1 MINTEI
7 ELPYGRKRIQ
17 LRIPKRNLLGI
28 ITSQKQIPISD
39 PCKKIEKALEQD
51 LVNGNFL
58 FREKAEENTLSGKDT
73 NEKTVCIVVSDITR
87 PVPNKVI
94 LPSLLEYL
102 EKNGISKKKI

>member
-28 ITSQKQIPISD
+28 ITSEEQIPISD

-51 LVNGNFL
+51 LVNGNF
-58 FREKAEENTLSGKDT
+58 FYTKELSNKFL
-73 NEKTVCIVVSDITR
+73 EKTLVTPINSIQETID
-87 PVPNKVI
+87 KVLSENPKI
-94 LPSLLEYL
+94 KIAVLPEGPYTTLGFYPF
-102 EKNGISKKKI
+102 